1 MATFQ
6 AGGSGINMLRI
17 QIQKLDPSKFNQFNS
32 VTTTSTNVE
41 YFLYDGDG
49 GTNGFNIYDRF
60 NGQFTYQRDGANKI
74 IDIDGTVTSLSYSL
88 SGYYNDGQPDS
99 WSWSIG
105 DVSIDV
111 DDFQTMSSGLL
122 LAKMFSGNDT
132 LRGSAN
138 ADVLLGYAGDDLMY
152 GNGGGDTLDGGDGA
166 DIMIG
171 GSGNTTYY
179 VDNFYDAVVE
189 FFGGGTDTVVSS
201 IDYALGQAVDRLML
215 TATAVSGTGNEMN
228 NIVYGNS
235 MNNILNGRDGDD
247 DLRGALGDDIL
258 IGSYGADKLDGG
270 AGSDTADYSTS
281 RTGLTVSLLSR
292 SLNTGD
298 AAGDSYT
305 SIENLTGSG
314 FADSLFGNNSD
325 NILQGGSGN
334 DSLTGN
340 DGADTLSGNTGND
353 TLIGDGGDDTLNGD
367 GGNDLLVGGAG
378 ADTLSG
384 GLGTDTVSYATAG
397 SGVTASFANASINT
411 GEAAGDTYDQIENL
425 TGSAFDD
432 FVYGN
437 SGNNIIDGGA
447 GNDILKGYAGNDHL
461 IGNSG
466 DDVFVFNTA
475 LNTTTNVDSIQ
486 GFNVADD
493 AIWLDDSVFKS
504 LATGTLSASAFRI
517 GSAAADAS
525 DRIIYDPTTGKISY
539 DIDGAGGSSATQF
552 ALLSKNLAL
561 TYADFI
567 VV

>member
-6 AGGSGINMLRI
+6 AGGSGINMLSM
-17 QIQKLDPSKFNQFNS
+17 QIQKLDPSEFNQFNS
-32 VTTTSTNVE
+32 VTTTSTKVE

-60 NGQFTYQRDGANKI
+60 FGQFTYQRDGANKI

-132 LRGSAN
+132 LRGSSK

-152 GNGGGDTLDGGDGA
+152 GNGGGDTLDGGAGA

-179 VDNFYDAVVE
+179 VDNVYDAVVE

-201 IDYALGQAVDRLML
+201 IDYTLGQAVDRLML
-215 TATAVSGTGNEMN
+215 TTTAVSGTGNEMN

-235 MNNILNGRDGDD
+235 MNNILNGRDGND
-247 DLRGALGDDIL
+247 DLRGGVGDDIL

-270 AGSDTADYSTS
+270 DGSDTADYSTS

-292 SLNTGD
+292 SINTGD
-298 AAGDSYT
+298 AAGDSYA
-305 SIENLTGSG
+305 SIENLTGSS

-325 NILQGGSGN
+325 NILQGGNGN

-340 DGADTLSGNTGND
+340 NGADTLNGGNGND

-367 GGNDLLVGGAG
+367 GGNDLLVGGSG
-378 ADTLSG
+378 ADALFG
-384 GLGTDTVSYATAG
+384 GVGTDTVSYAAAG
-397 SGVTASFANASINT
+397 SGVTASLANASINT
-411 GEAAGDTYDQIENL
+411 QSAAGDTYNLIENL

-432 FVYGN
+432 YVYGDN
-437 SGNNIIDGGA
+437 GANVIDGGA
-447 GNDILKGYAGNDHL
+447 GNDILKGYAGNDQL

-466 DDVFVFNTA
+466 DDVFMFNTT
-475 LNTTTNVDSIQ
+475 LNATTNVDSIE
-486 GFNVADD
+486 GFNVSDD

-504 LATGTLSASAFRI
+504 LKIGTLSASAFRI

-525 DRIIYDPTTGKISY
+525 DRIVYDPTTGKVSY
-539 DIDGAGGSSATQF
+539 DIDGAGGGSATQF
-552 ALLSKNLAL
+552 AQLSKNLAL